1 MEAELA
7 EKTEEL
13 YKEKTMSLRA
23 ENEGYSLMNT
33 TSSFG
38 EDTSSFREELSLAQR
53 LNLQVIKLQFL
64 RVCLQ
69 NE

>member
-1 MEAELA
+1 
-7 EKTEEL
+7 
-13 YKEKTMSLRA
+13 MSLRA

-33 TSSFG
+33 ASSFG

-53 LNLQVIKLQFL
+53 LNLQVIQLQFL

>member
-23 ENEGYSLMNT
+23 GNEGYLSMNA

-53 LNLQVIKLQFL
+53 LNLQVCWLQFL
-64 RVCLQ
+64 GIC
-69 NE
+69 